1 MSQEPFLHIE
11 SGTVRFWVSVNE
23 ELIGA
28 MIRKETLHYSYHP
41 HKQDDEPLET
51 YEPTWKRFTRRSGS
65 EWRAVRANQ
74 CCCVRRTSE
83 RRHAVHTDHQCLHF
97 ARALQCGV

>member
-51 YEPTWKRFTRRSGS
+51 YAAHLEEIHEAVRLRVASGS
-65 EWRAVRANQ
+65 RQPVLLRDADLGAVE
-74 CCCVRRTSE
+74 CCPY
-83 RRHAVHTDHQCLHF
+83 
-97 ARALQCGV
+97 

>member
-28 MIRKETLHYSYHP
+28 MIRKETLHYSYQP
-41 HKQDDEPLET
+41 RGQDDQPLET
-51 YEPTWKRFTRRSGS
+51 FAAHQEEIHEAVRPRVASGS
-65 EWRAVRANQ
+65 IEPVMLRETDLRAAACRP
-74 CCCVRRTSE
+74 C
-83 RRHAVHTDHQCLHF
+83 
-97 ARALQCGV
+97 